1 MNSSEMRNSETN
13 EPADAL
19 REFCATFG
27 EQDEKI
33 AEAFFEGAEKL
44 AETLA
49 PLIEGATKA
58 LAELLPLLIEEVRR
72 RAVYRPT
79 KKDAPRKTGRP
90 HAAARPRTILR
101 RARSGI

>member
-19 REFCATFG
+19 REFCATFRK
-27 EQDEKI
+27 QTEKI
-33 AEAFFEGAEKL
+33 AEAVYKAAEEL

-49 PLIEGATKA
+49 PLIESMTKE
-58 LAELLPLLIEEVRR
+58 LAELLPLVVEEVRR

-79 KKDAPRKTGRP
+79 KKDAPRKLGAERKIRQHP
-90 HAAARPRTILR
+90 QPRYC
-101 RARSGI
+101 ARSRI

>member
-1 MNSSEMRNSETN
+1 MNSSESH

-19 REFCATFG
+19 REFCATFRK
-27 EQDEKI
+27 QTEKI

-58 LAELLPLLIEEVRR
+58 LAALLPMVLEEIRR
-72 RAVYRPT
+72 GCAYTPT
-79 KKDAPRKTGRP
+79 KKDAPRKLGAVRD
-90 HAAARPRTILR
+90 AAVRKRAYNARRYI
-101 RARSGI
+101 